1 MSQAFKLKPDPT
13 FKAAVSIP
21 LPGGGS
27 APVTFEF
34 RHRTADELAAWL
46 KRESE
51 DDTAS
56 ILQMAVGWDLVD
68 PFDEANVSLL
78 VQNYIGCGKPIVDT
92 YLRELTRARLGN

>member
-34 RHRTADELAAWL
+34 RHRTADELAEWL
-46 KRESE
+46 KQDLG
-51 DDTAS
+51 DDTAA
-56 ILQMAVGWDLVD
+56 IRQTAIGWDLVE
-68 PFDEANVSLL
+68 PFDEANVALL
-78 VQNYIGCGKPIVDT
+78 VQNYIGCGKPIVET